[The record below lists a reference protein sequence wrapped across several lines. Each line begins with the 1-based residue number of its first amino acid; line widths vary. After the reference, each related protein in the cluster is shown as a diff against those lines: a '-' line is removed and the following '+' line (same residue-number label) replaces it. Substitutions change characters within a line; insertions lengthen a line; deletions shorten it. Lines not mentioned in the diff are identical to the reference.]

1 MPAKLISYKL
11 ARRAENAMHARA
23 SAVLDEMRTRRSC
36 RFFCDDPVP
45 RDLIEKIIEIAHTA
59 PSGANLKPWRFVAVD
74 DPKLKRE
81 IRLAAEAEERESY
94 DVSIARTAAFSR
106 RR

>member
-1 MPAKLISYKL
+1 MLPVKPVLKRVRVRRIRWRTVVPAKMIPYNF
-11 ARRAENAMHARA
+11 ARRAENAIRTRA
-23 SAVLDEMRTRRSC
+23 SEVLDEMRTRRSC

-74 DPKLKRE
+74 DPIL
-81 IRLAAEAEERESY
+81 
-94 DVSIARTAAFSR
+94 
-106 RR
+106 